1 MNSVLSRAPGRRGAR
16 RPGWTLMTALL
27 ILAIAASSALVFT
40 SRVELLKLA
49 VIVALWAAV
58 AAAFVS
64 VIYRRQSDVDQARA
78 RDLKLV
84 YDLQLDREISARR
97 EYELTVES
105 QLRRELASELRAQA
119 ADEVAALRA
128 ELAALRTNLEIL
140 FDADLSHRPALEP
153 ERTTVRAYSD
163 WARSGGEPV
172 TRVTPAAAPFY
183 PEDSVSQTAENPIID
198 VPEVRIPTG
207 GFPMPQAPQ
216 ESQEPP
222 RPQTPQAP
230 PPPAPPPPVPKPP
243 AEPPY
248 RGSHRRA
255 ADEAPRR
262 AADETPQPAARWDQP
277 PQPFVAP
284 EPRTEPESRPEP
296 PPPPPPQPRVAS
308 PSASAPTPPWKPLGA
323 EGEWLPPGTPGSHWS
338 ADAPADS
345 GRHGAA
351 EPRHASEHAATAPE
365 RSAEAPSRHGRHA
378 GPASPTD
385 GPVNGAETARPD
397 GEGRRR
403 ARSRHAAADAVDS
416 HTQPAQAEPA
426 SASAGTARHSAG
438 AEPGPEGAPNT
449 GGQSVAE
456 LLARLQPAPTEGRRR
471 RRRED

>member
-1 MNSVLSRAPGRRGAR
+1 MNSVLSRAPTRRGAR

-119 ADEVAALRA
+119 ADEVAGLRS

-163 WARSGGEPV
+163 WARSGGESGP
-172 TRVTPAAAPFY
+172 TRVTPAAASFY
-183 PEDSVSQTAENPIID
+183 PEDSVSQTAEHPIID

-207 GFPMPQAPQ
+207 GIPTPQPQPPQAP
-216 ESQEPP
+216 
-222 RPQTPQAP
+222 
-230 PPPAPPPPVPKPP
+230 
-243 AEPPY
+243 AETPY

-255 ADEAPRR
+255 AEEAPRR
-262 AADETPQPAARWDQP
+262 VAEETPRRAAEEPPRRAAEEVHQPAGRWAQP
-277 PQPFVAP
+277 PQPFVPP
-284 EPRTEPESRPEP
+284 EPRRESESRREPEP
-296 PPPPPPQPRVAS
+296 PPAPTAPPPPWVA
-308 PSASAPTPPWKPLGA
+308 PSASAPAWKPVGA
-323 EGEWLPPGTPGSHWS
+323 EGEWLPPGTPGSNWAAETPAAPATPETPAS
-338 ADAPADS
+338 PADS

-351 EPRHASEHAATAPE
+351 ESRHAGEPVPEH
-365 RSAEAPSRHGRHA
+365 SAEAPSRHGRHA
-378 GPASPTD
+378 GPGEPAG
-385 GPVNGAETARPD
+385 GPVNGADAAAPRD

-403 ARSRHAAADAVDS
+403 ARSRHAADAPGSPD
-416 HTQPAQAEPA
+416 QPVPAEPA
-426 SASAGTARHSAG
+426 ARHSAG
-438 AEPGPEGAPNT
+438 AVPGDEAASTT

-456 LLARLQPAPTEGRRR
+456 LLARLQATPSGGRRR
-471 RRRED
+471 RRCEE